1 MKLTGNTLLI
11 TGGGTGIG
19 RALAESFHA
28 LGNKVI
34 IAGRR
39 RAVLEETAAANPGI
53 EWLTFDAG
61 DAASIAN
68 LAATATATYPALNAV
83 IANAGMMQP
92 EDLRAGSKDLAAAEA
107 TVTTNLLGPMRLIAA
122 LTPHLAKQTQSC
134 IMTVSSGL
142 AFLPRATHPTYS
154 ATKAAIHA
162 YSLSLRYQLAESPI
176 RVIEI
181 IPPYVQTEL
190 TGAAQA
196 VDPRAMPLAD
206 FIAEVMAIL
215 KANPAVTEICVER
228 VKPLRFAEARGGFD
242 GIFKEFND
250 ALTRPAAPPVR

>member
-1 MKLTGNTLLI
+1 MKFTGNTMLV

-19 RALAESFHA
+19 RGLAESFHA
-28 LGNKVI
+28 MGNKVI

-39 RAVLEETAAANPGI
+39 RAVLEETAAAFPGMD
-53 EWLTFDAG
+53 WLSFDAA

-68 LAATATATYPALNAV
+68 LAATAIAKYPALNAV
-83 IANAGMMQP
+83 VANAGMMQ
-92 EDLRAGSKDLAAAEA
+92 EENVLAGTKDLAAAEA
-107 TVTTNLLGPMRLIAA
+107 TVTLNLLGPLRLIAA
-122 LTPHLAKQTQSC
+122 LTPHFLKQPQAC

-142 AFLPRATHPTYS
+142 AFLPRASHPTYS

-176 RVIEI
+176 RVIEL

-196 VDPRAMPLAD
+196 VDPRAMPLAN

-215 KANPAVTEICVER
+215 KANPAVTEVCVER
-228 VKPLRFAEARGGFD
+228 VKPLRFAEANGGFENT
-242 GIFKEFND
+242 FKQFND
-250 ALTRPAAPPVR
+250 ALKKPAAPH